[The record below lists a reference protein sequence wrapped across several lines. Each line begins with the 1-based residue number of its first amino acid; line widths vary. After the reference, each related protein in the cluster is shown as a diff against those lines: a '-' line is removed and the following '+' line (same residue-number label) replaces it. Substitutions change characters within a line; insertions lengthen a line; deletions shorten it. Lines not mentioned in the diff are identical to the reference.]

1 MKILI
6 IIFSLFLDFL
16 LSNINYSLLSYFYPM
31 ITITTIVY
39 LSNLYTNPNR
49 SNYYLLVFL
58 TSIIYDSIFVGNL
71 LITVSSFMIV
81 AILNMFLK
89 RHLRSNLFNNILM
102 LIVSIILYEVFILL
116 LLFVYSLTICIKLKL
131 SSTTSSLCFVI
142 INFPSSLFFRTFT
155 LYNKIYQNY

>member
-81 AILNMFLK
+81 AILNMFLN

-102 LIVSIILYEVFILL
+102 LILSIILYEVFILL
-116 LLFVYSLTICIKLKL
+116 LLFVVGYKGFEFSMLLYKITHSLLLNTIYIVIMFLVLK
-131 SSTTSSLCFVI
+131 
-142 INFPSSLFFRTFT
+142 PR
-155 LYNKIYQNY
+155 KA

>member
-16 LSNINYSLLSYFYPM
+16 LSNINYSLFSYFYPM

-39 LSNLYTNPNR
+39 LSNFYTNSNR

-71 LITVSSFMIV
+71 LITISSFMAV

-102 LIVSIILYEVFILL
+102 LILSIILYEVFILL
-116 LLFVYSLTICIKLKL
+116 LLFVVGYKSFEFSMLLYKITHSLLLNTIYIVIMFLVLK
-131 SSTTSSLCFVI
+131 
-142 INFPSSLFFRTFT
+142 P
-155 LYNKIYQNY
+155 KKA

>member
-89 RHLRSNLFNNILM
+89 RHLRSSLFNNILM
-102 LIVSIILYEVFILL
+102 LILSIILYEVFILL
-116 LLFVYSLTICIKLKL
+116 LLFVVGYKSFEFSMLLYKITHSLLLNTIYIVIMFLVLK
-131 SSTTSSLCFVI
+131 
-142 INFPSSLFFRTFT
+142 P
-155 LYNKIYQNY
+155 KKA

>member
-1 MKILI
+1 
-6 IIFSLFLDFL
+6 
-16 LSNINYSLLSYFYPM
+16 M

-102 LIVSIILYEVFILL
+102 LILSIILYEVFILL
-116 LLFVYSLTICIKLKL
+116 LLFVVGYKSFEFSMLLYKITHSLLLNTIYIVIMFLVLK
-131 SSTTSSLCFVI
+131 
-142 INFPSSLFFRTFT
+142 P
-155 LYNKIYQNY
+155 KKA

>member
-31 ITITTIVY
+31 LTITTIVY

-81 AILNMFLK
+81 AILNMLLK

-102 LIVSIILYEVFILL
+102 LILSIILYEVFILL
-116 LLFVYSLTICIKLKL
+116 LLFVVGYKSFEFSMLLYKITHSLLLNTIYIVIMFLVLK
-131 SSTTSSLCFVI
+131 
-142 INFPSSLFFRTFT
+142 P
-155 LYNKIYQNY
+155 KKA

>member
-89 RHLRSNLFNNILM
+89 RHLRSNLFNNILI
-102 LIVSIILYEVFILL
+102 LILSIILYEVFILL
-116 LLFVYSLTICIKLKL
+116 LLFVVGYKSFEFSMLLYKITHSLLLNTIYIVIMFLVLK
-131 SSTTSSLCFVI
+131 
-142 INFPSSLFFRTFT
+142 P
-155 LYNKIYQNY
+155 KKA

>member
-102 LIVSIILYEVFILL
+102 LILSIILYEVFILL
-116 LLFVYSLTICIKLKL
+116 LLFVVGYKSFEFSMLLYKITHSLLLNSIYIFIMLRAL
-131 SSTTSSLCFVI
+131 
-142 INFPSSLFFRTFT
+142 NF
-155 LYNKIYQNY
+155 Y

>member
-31 ITITTIVY
+31 LTITTIVY

-102 LIVSIILYEVFILL
+102 LILSIILYEVFILL
-116 LLFVYSLTICIKLKL
+116 LLFVVGYKSFEFSMLLYKITHSLLLNTIYIVIMFLVLK
-131 SSTTSSLCFVI
+131 
-142 INFPSSLFFRTFT
+142 P
-155 LYNKIYQNY
+155 KKA

>member
-39 LSNLYTNPNR
+39 LSNFYTNPNR

-102 LIVSIILYEVFILL
+102 LILSIILYEVFILL
-116 LLFVYSLTICIKLKL
+116 LLFVVGYKSFEFSMLLYKITHSLLLNTIYIVIMFLVLK
-131 SSTTSSLCFVI
+131 
-142 INFPSSLFFRTFT
+142 P
-155 LYNKIYQNY
+155 KKA

>member
-102 LIVSIILYEVFILL
+102 LILSIILYELFILL
-116 LLFVYSLTICIKLKL
+116 LLFVVGYKSFEFGMLLYKITHSLLLNTIYIVIMFLVLK
-131 SSTTSSLCFVI
+131 
-142 INFPSSLFFRTFT
+142 P
-155 LYNKIYQNY
+155 KKA

>member
-39 LSNLYTNPNR
+39 LSNFYTNPNR

-102 LIVSIILYEVFILL
+102 LILSIILYEVFILL
-116 LLFVYSLTICIKLKL
+116 LLFVVGYKSFEFGMLLYKITHSLLLNTIYIIIMFLVLK
-131 SSTTSSLCFVI
+131 
-142 INFPSSLFFRTFT
+142 P
-155 LYNKIYQNY
+155 KKA

>member
-31 ITITTIVY
+31 LTITTIVY

-102 LIVSIILYEVFILL
+102 LILSIILYEVFILL
-116 LLFVYSLTICIKLKL
+116 LLFVVGYKSFEFGMLLYKITHSLLLNTIYIVIMFLVLK
-131 SSTTSSLCFVI
+131 
-142 INFPSSLFFRTFT
+142 P
-155 LYNKIYQNY
+155 KKA

>member
-6 IIFSLFLDFL
+6 IIFSLLLDFL

-31 ITITTIVY
+31 LTITTIVY

-102 LIVSIILYEVFILL
+102 LILSIILYEVFILL
-116 LLFVYSLTICIKLKL
+116 LLFVVGYKSFEFSMLLYKITHSLLLNTIYIVIMFLVLK
-131 SSTTSSLCFVI
+131 
-142 INFPSSLFFRTFT
+142 P
-155 LYNKIYQNY
+155 KKA

>member
-31 ITITTIVY
+31 LTITTIVY

-102 LIVSIILYEVFILL
+102 LILSIILYEVFILL
-116 LLFVYSLTICIKLKL
+116 LLFVVGYKRFEFSMLLYKITHSLLLNTIYIVIMFLVLK
-131 SSTTSSLCFVI
+131 
-142 INFPSSLFFRTFT
+142 P
-155 LYNKIYQNY
+155 KKA

>member
-89 RHLRSNLFNNILM
+89 RHLRSNLFNNLLM
-102 LIVSIILYEVFILL
+102 LILSIILYEVFILL
-116 LLFVYSLTICIKLKL
+116 LLFVVGYKSFEFSMLLYKITHSLLLNTIYIVIMFLVLK
-131 SSTTSSLCFVI
+131 
-142 INFPSSLFFRTFT
+142 P
-155 LYNKIYQNY
+155 KKA

>member
-102 LIVSIILYEVFILL
+102 LILSIILYEVFILL
-116 LLFVYSLTICIKLKL
+116 LLFVVGYKSFEFSMLLYKITHSLLLNTIYIVIMFLVLK
-131 SSTTSSLCFVI
+131 
-142 INFPSSLFFRTFT
+142 P
-155 LYNKIYQNY
+155 KKA

>member
-89 RHLRSNLFNNILM
+89 RHLKSNLFNNILM
-102 LIVSIILYEVFILL
+102 LILSIILYEVFILL
-116 LLFVYSLTICIKLKL
+116 LLFVVGYKSFEFGMLLYKITHSLLLNTIYIIIMFLVLK
-131 SSTTSSLCFVI
+131 
-142 INFPSSLFFRTFT
+142 P
-155 LYNKIYQNY
+155 KKA

>member
-31 ITITTIVY
+31 LTITIIVY

-102 LIVSIILYEVFILL
+102 LILSIILYEVFILL
-116 LLFVYSLTICIKLKL
+116 LLFVVGYKRFEFSMLLYKITHSLLLNTIYIVIMFLVLK
-131 SSTTSSLCFVI
+131 
-142 INFPSSLFFRTFT
+142 P
-155 LYNKIYQNY
+155 KKA

>member
-102 LIVSIILYEVFILL
+102 LILSIILYEVFILL
-116 LLFVYSLTICIKLKL
+116 LLFVVGYKSFEFGMLLYKITHSLLLNTIYIIIMFLVLK
-131 SSTTSSLCFVI
+131 
-142 INFPSSLFFRTFT
+142 P
-155 LYNKIYQNY
+155 KKA

>member
-39 LSNLYTNPNR
+39 LSNFYTNSNR

-89 RHLRSNLFNNILM
+89 RHLRSNPFNNILM
-102 LIVSIILYEVFILL
+102 LILSIILYEVFILL
-116 LLFVYSLTICIKLKL
+116 LLFVVGYKSFEFSMLLYKITHSLLLNTIYIIIMFLVLK
-131 SSTTSSLCFVI
+131 
-142 INFPSSLFFRTFT
+142 P
-155 LYNKIYQNY
+155 KKA

>member
-39 LSNLYTNPNR
+39 LSNFYTNSNR

-71 LITVSSFMIV
+71 LITVSSFMAV

-102 LIVSIILYEVFILL
+102 LILSIILYEVFILL
-116 LLFVYSLTICIKLKL
+116 LLFVVGYKSFEFGMLLYKITHSLLLNTIYIIIMFLVLK
-131 SSTTSSLCFVI
+131 
-142 INFPSSLFFRTFT
+142 P
-155 LYNKIYQNY
+155 KKA

>member
-102 LIVSIILYEVFILL
+102 LILSIILYEVFILL
-116 LLFVYSLTICIKLKL
+116 LLFVVGYKSFEFGMLLYKITHSLLLNTIYIVIMFLVLKPRK
-131 SSTTSSLCFVI
+131 T
-142 INFPSSLFFRTFT
+142 
-155 LYNKIYQNY
+155 

>member
-16 LSNINYSLLSYFYPM
+16 LSNINYFLLSYFYHM

-102 LIVSIILYEVFILL
+102 LILSIILYEVFILL
-116 LLFVYSLTICIKLKL
+116 LLFVVGYKSFEFGMLLYKITHSLLLNTIYIVIMFLVLK
-131 SSTTSSLCFVI
+131 
-142 INFPSSLFFRTFT
+142 P
-155 LYNKIYQNY
+155 KKA

>member
-31 ITITTIVY
+31 LTITTIVY

-89 RHLRSNLFNNILM
+89 RHIRSNLFNNILM
-102 LIVSIILYEVFILL
+102 LILSIILYEVFILL
-116 LLFVYSLTICIKLKL
+116 LLFVVGYKSFEFSMLLYKITHSLLLNTIYIVIMFLVLK
-131 SSTTSSLCFVI
+131 
-142 INFPSSLFFRTFT
+142 P
-155 LYNKIYQNY
+155 KKA

>member
-39 LSNLYTNPNR
+39 LSNFYTNSNR

-71 LITVSSFMIV
+71 LITVSSFIIV

-102 LIVSIILYEVFILL
+102 LILSIILYEVFILL
-116 LLFVYSLTICIKLKL
+116 LLFVVGYKSFEFGMLLYKITHSLLLNTIYIIIMFLVLK
-131 SSTTSSLCFVI
+131 
-142 INFPSSLFFRTFT
+142 P
-155 LYNKIYQNY
+155 KKA

>member
-31 ITITTIVY
+31 LTITTIVY

-102 LIVSIILYEVFILL
+102 LILLIILYEVFILL
-116 LLFVYSLTICIKLKL
+116 LLFVVGYKSFEFSMLLYKITHSLLLNTIYIVIMFLVLK
-131 SSTTSSLCFVI
+131 
-142 INFPSSLFFRTFT
+142 P
-155 LYNKIYQNY
+155 KKA

>member
-102 LIVSIILYEVFILL
+102 LILSIILYEVFILL
-116 LLFVYSLTICIKLKL
+116 LLFVVGYKSFEFGMVLYKITHSLLLNTIYIVIMFLVLK
-131 SSTTSSLCFVI
+131 
-142 INFPSSLFFRTFT
+142 P
-155 LYNKIYQNY
+155 KKA

>member
-102 LIVSIILYEVFILL
+102 LILSIILYEVFILL
-116 LLFVYSLTICIKLKL
+116 LLFVVGYKSFELSMLLYKITHSLLLNTIYIVIMFLVLK
-131 SSTTSSLCFVI
+131 
-142 INFPSSLFFRTFT
+142 P
-155 LYNKIYQNY
+155 KKA

>member
-31 ITITTIVY
+31 LTITIIVY

-102 LIVSIILYEVFILL
+102 LILSIILYEVFILL
-116 LLFVYSLTICIKLKL
+116 LLFVVGYKSFEFSMLLYKITHSLLLNTIYIVIMFLVLK
-131 SSTTSSLCFVI
+131 
-142 INFPSSLFFRTFT
+142 P
-155 LYNKIYQNY
+155 KKA

>member
-31 ITITTIVY
+31 IIITTIVY
-39 LSNLYTNPNR
+39 LSNFYTNSNR

-71 LITVSSFMIV
+71 LITVSSFMAV
-81 AILNMFLK
+81 AILDMFLK

-102 LIVSIILYEVFILL
+102 LILSIILYEVFILL
-116 LLFVYSLTICIKLKL
+116 LLFVVGYKSFEFGMLLYKITHSLLLNTIYIVIMFLVLK
-131 SSTTSSLCFVI
+131 
-142 INFPSSLFFRTFT
+142 P
-155 LYNKIYQNY
+155 KKA

>member
-89 RHLRSNLFNNILM
+89 RHIRSNLFNNILM
-102 LIVSIILYEVFILL
+102 LILSIILYEVFILL
-116 LLFVYSLTICIKLKL
+116 LLFVVGYKSFEFSMLLYKITHSLLLNTIYIVIMFLVLK
-131 SSTTSSLCFVI
+131 
-142 INFPSSLFFRTFT
+142 P
-155 LYNKIYQNY
+155 KKA

>member
-16 LSNINYSLLSYFYPM
+16 LSNINYSFLSYFYPM

-102 LIVSIILYEVFILL
+102 LILSIILYEVFILL
-116 LLFVYSLTICIKLKL
+116 LLFVVGYKSFEFSMLLYKITHSLLLNTIYIVIMFLVLK
-131 SSTTSSLCFVI
+131 
-142 INFPSSLFFRTFT
+142 P
-155 LYNKIYQNY
+155 KKA

>member
-31 ITITTIVY
+31 LTITTIVY

-49 SNYYLLVFL
+49 RNYYLLVFL

-102 LIVSIILYEVFILL
+102 LILSIILYEVFILL
-116 LLFVYSLTICIKLKL
+116 LLFVVGYKSFEFSMLLYKITHSLLLNTIYIVIMFLVLK
-131 SSTTSSLCFVI
+131 
-142 INFPSSLFFRTFT
+142 P
-155 LYNKIYQNY
+155 KKA

>member
-16 LSNINYSLLSYFYPM
+16 LSNINYSLFSYFYPM

-39 LSNLYTNPNR
+39 LSNFYTNSNR

-71 LITVSSFMIV
+71 LITVSSFMAV

-116 LLFVYSLTICIKLKL
+116 LLFVVGYKSFEFGMLLYKITHSLLLNTIYIIIMFLVLK
-131 SSTTSSLCFVI
+131 
-142 INFPSSLFFRTFT
+142 P
-155 LYNKIYQNY
+155 KKA

>member
-39 LSNLYTNPNR
+39 LSNLYTNSNR

-102 LIVSIILYEVFILL
+102 LILSIILYEVFILL
-116 LLFVYSLTICIKLKL
+116 LLFVVGYKSFEFGMLLYKITHSLLLNTIYIIIMFLVLK
-131 SSTTSSLCFVI
+131 
-142 INFPSSLFFRTFT
+142 P
-155 LYNKIYQNY
+155 KKA

>member
-31 ITITTIVY
+31 LTITTIVY

-89 RHLRSNLFNNILM
+89 CHLRSNLFNNILM
-102 LIVSIILYEVFILL
+102 LILSIILYEVFILL
-116 LLFVYSLTICIKLKL
+116 LLFVVGYKSFEFSMLLYKITHSLLLNTIYIVIMFLVLK
-131 SSTTSSLCFVI
+131 
-142 INFPSSLFFRTFT
+142 P
-155 LYNKIYQNY
+155 KKA

>member
-16 LSNINYSLLSYFYPM
+16 LSNINYSLFSYFYPM

-39 LSNLYTNPNR
+39 LSNFYTNSNR

-71 LITVSSFMIV
+71 LITVSSFMAV

-102 LIVSIILYEVFILL
+102 LILSIILYEVFILL
-116 LLFVYSLTICIKLKL
+116 LLFVVGYKSFEFGMLLYKITHSLLLNTIYIIIMFLVLK
-131 SSTTSSLCFVI
+131 
-142 INFPSSLFFRTFT
+142 P
-155 LYNKIYQNY
+155 KKA

>member
-102 LIVSIILYEVFILL
+102 LILSIILYDVFILL
-116 LLFVYSLTICIKLKL
+116 LLFVVGYKSFEFSMLLYKITHSLLLNTIYIVIMFLVLK
-131 SSTTSSLCFVI
+131 
-142 INFPSSLFFRTFT
+142 P
-155 LYNKIYQNY
+155 KKA

>member
-16 LSNINYSLLSYFYPM
+16 LSNINYSLFSYFYPM

-39 LSNLYTNPNR
+39 LSNFYTNSNR

-71 LITVSSFMIV
+71 SITVSSFMAV

-102 LIVSIILYEVFILL
+102 LILSIILYELFILL
-116 LLFVYSLTICIKLKL
+116 LLFVVGYKSFEFGMLLYKITHSLLLNTIYIIIMFLVLK
-131 SSTTSSLCFVI
+131 
-142 INFPSSLFFRTFT
+142 P
-155 LYNKIYQNY
+155 KKA

>member
-102 LIVSIILYEVFILL
+102 LFSVLKSVLL
-116 LLFVYSLTICIKLKL
+116 QHLSKLIKKSSYSYPPLIPTA
-131 SSTTSSLCFVI
+131 SNFCF
-142 INFPSSLFFRTFT
+142 R
-155 LYNKIYQNY
+155 